1 MAHDHTDVIEHFTA
15 RARTYDRSSSWCTD
29 QELGDLV
36 LDLAKP
42 TPEDR
47 VLDVACGTGLVS
59 RLFTG
64 VVKEVVGVDLT
75 DGMAEQARPHLDSLI
90 IAPAEKLPLP
100 SDRFDLV
107 VCRQGIQFMT
117 LPDAVAEMVRVL
129 RPGGRIILINLCA
142 YGELDKAEYFE
153 SLRLRNPVRRH
164 FFCPEDL
171 ENLLAAT
178 GCVEVTSHRHISVE
192 DVDVWSDNGAIEESR
207 REAIREV
214 YRNASEEFRRLHSVR
229 EDDGRFV
236 DHMLFVVATG
246 RKPLAQITGSAEAT
260 A

>member
-1 MAHDHTDVIEHFTA
+1 MSHDHTDVIAHFAA

-29 QELGDLV
+29 QDLGDLV
-36 LDLAKP
+36 LTLAQPAP
-42 TPEDR
+42 TDR

-64 VVKEVVGVDLT
+64 KVAEVVGVDIT
-75 DGMAEQARPHLDSLI
+75 DDMAEQAKPHLDRLV
-90 IAPAEKLPLP
+90 IAPAENLPLV
-100 SDRFDLV
+100 SDSVDLV

-117 LPDAVAEMVRVL
+117 LPDAVVEMVRVL

-142 YGELDKAEYFE
+142 YGEADKAEYFE

-164 FFCPEDL
+164 FFCPPDL
-171 ENLLAAT
+171 ENLLTSA
-178 GCVEVTSHRHISVE
+178 GCVEVESHRHISVE

-229 EDDGRFV
+229 EADGRFV

-246 RKPLAQITGSAEAT
+246 RKPLAQITGSAEET
-260 A
+260 R